1 MKKIGIIILIIILIS
16 FTIALC
22 NILAFSIQNKEWN
35 WFMSFRDLD
44 DIRKE
49 EYKRQEE
56 KIDITDIEKIKVEL
70 DTSDV
75 NVFFTEESEIKV
87 IQYSYKELKGDEVFK
102 VDRSSSNITISKK
115 SNMHFHFFYINQSAF
130 DVYIPKAY
138 EESLEIRVV
147 SGDIK
152 ADENLKFRNLK
163 IYSTSGD
170 IEMANVEADE
180 INIESVSGDIEL
192 QNIGNSTIKLKTVSG
207 NIEVESTKGK
217 IEAKS
222 TSGNIE
228 IEKIEGE
235 VELNTVS
242 GEIESNDFRITGT
255 SKIKTTSGNV
265 KMFLNSENNCEIKAK
280 STSGNI
286 TYPNGR
292 NVMGKEP
299 YVELNVQTTSGN
311 IKLENKN

>member
-22 NILAFSIQNKEWN
+22 NILAFSIRHNEWN

-44 DIRKE
+44 EIRKE

-56 KIDITDIEKIKVEL
+56 KIDITDVEKLKIEF
-70 DTSDV
+70 DTSDL
-75 NVFFTEESEIKV
+75 NIFFTDENEIKV
-87 IQYSYKELKGDEVFK
+87 IQYSYQELKGDETFK
-102 VDRSSSNITISKK
+102 IDKSSSNVTISKK
-115 SNMHFHFFYINQSAF
+115 SNRGFHFFYINQIVF
-130 DVYIPKAY
+130 DIYIPKAY
-138 EESLEIRVV
+138 EGSLEIKAV

-152 ADENLKFRNLK
+152 GEENLKFKNLR

-170 IEMANVEADE
+170 IEMANIEAD
-180 INIESVSGDIEL
+180 NIDIETVSGDIEL
-192 QNIGNSTIKLKTVSG
+192 QKIGNNTIKLKTVSG
-207 NIEVESTKGK
+207 NIEVESVKGK

-235 VELNTVS
+235 VELNSTS
-242 GEIESNDFRITGT
+242 GEIESGDFKITGN
-255 SKIKTTSGNV
+255 SKVKTTSGNV
-265 KMFLNSENNCEIKAK
+265 RMYLNEEANCQIQAK

-286 TYPNGR
+286 SYPNGR
-292 NVMGKEP
+292 NVIGHEP
-299 YVELNVQTTSGN
+299 YVDLNIQTTSGN
-311 IKLENKN
+311 IKVENKN